1 MSAPLKV
8 KTTKMEVDPPDA
20 PIILGRSDTTISI
33 QFDMEYEYA
42 IIDVKSGNLKLKWIG
57 ADDGF
62 EGEFTGLKPAR
73 EYRIYCRIPE
83 TETTFASKA
92 SEYAEEK
99 TDKSYR
105 TDVPEIPEIL
115 SKNSNSVHV
124 VATKG
129 VEYSLDGENFQKS
142 NVFTDLLPC
151 MVYEIV
157 CRWAETD
164 TTYASE
170 ISGAVEFEIIPDVIT
185 STIYNINEEKDVI
198 TGIDHNTTV
207 AELLSRLDQGK
218 YATVRN
224 KDGILGGATTITTGD
239 EIVINDMS
247 GPVAKYTL
255 VVKGDANLDGNVNIS
270 DMLYVLAMISG
281 EQDPESIS
289 FLAAD
294 YNGDGRINISDY
306 SRIKSIISDV
316 NQM

>member
-1 MSAPLKV
+1 M
-8 KTTKMEVDPPDA
+8 
-20 PIILGRSDTTISI
+20 
-33 QFDMEYEYA
+33 
-42 IIDVKSGNLKLKWIG
+42 
-57 ADDGF
+57 
-62 EGEFTGLKPAR
+62 
-73 EYRIYCRIPE
+73 
-83 TETTFASKA
+83 
-92 SEYAEEK
+92 
-99 TDKSYR
+99 
-105 TDVPEIPEIL
+105 
-115 SKNSNSVHV
+115 
-124 VATKG
+124 
-129 VEYSLDGENFQKS
+129 
-142 NVFTDLLPC
+142 
-151 MVYEIV
+151 
-157 CRWAETD
+157 
-164 TTYASE
+164 
-170 ISGAVEFEIIPDVIT
+170 IT